1 MLNTCSFPKD
11 LQNSVDGNPLE
22 ESQQLPAD
30 PESAYGWS
38 KLMGEL
44 DCLFLQKSEFCD
56 TVTLVLHNVYGSPC
70 DYKSEKSQVIPSLIN
85 KALKAPQNDFTL
97 DVWGNGEQGRAFVHV
112 NDVIDA
118 LISAI
123 HVGHNCGPIQIGPNV
138 CTKIN
143 EILKLVMSMCNFDIT
158 INYQT
163 DKPVGDVGRCANYAK
178 AKKILNWRPE
188 MSLEEGLGELFQW
201 IEKDSLR

>member
-1 MLNTCSFPKD
+1 M
-11 LQNSVDGNPLE
+11 
-22 ESQQLPAD
+22 
-30 PESAYGWS
+30 
-38 KLMGEL
+38 
-44 DCLFLQKSEFCD
+44 
-56 TVTLVLHNVYGSPC
+56 
-70 DYKSEKSQVIPSLIN
+70 IN

-123 HVGHNCGPIQIGPNV
+123 HVGHNCGPIQISPNV

-163 DKPVGDVGRCANYAK
+163 DKPEMVGRCANYAK
-178 AKKILNWRPE
+178 SKKFSVASGNVIRR
-188 MSLEEGLGELFQW
+188 GF
-201 IEKDSLR
+201 R